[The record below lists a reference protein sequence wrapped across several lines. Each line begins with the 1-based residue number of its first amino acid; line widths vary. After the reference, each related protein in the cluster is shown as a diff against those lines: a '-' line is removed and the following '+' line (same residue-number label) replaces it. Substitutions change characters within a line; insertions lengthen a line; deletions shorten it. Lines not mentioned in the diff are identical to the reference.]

1 MRRILAVGA
10 TLSVALLGAAMP
22 AAGAEDRVGWDRS
35 AAPQRVLEDGSPED
49 AGLLAHELAEIEP
62 ALTAGLTT
70 EPTPFYPGAVALVAS
85 RGVVA
90 ERTAV
95 GHAVRWAD
103 PDTELPAAEQVAMGT
118 DTIFDLASLSKLFTA
133 VAVMQLV
140 EDGAVALDD
149 PAAAHIP
156 AFAAEGKDDI
166 TVEHLLTHTGGL
178 PAWINLYSAHDDVES
193 RLAAVYAVAP
203 TAEPGTAYVYSDL
216 GLIVLG
222 KIVEEVSGQPLD
234 EYVAAHITGP
244 IGMAETMYNPPAELL
259 GRIAATEHQPLAGRG
274 LVHGE
279 VHDENAWSLG
289 GVAGHAGVFST
300 ADDVAVF
307 AQMLLNG
314 GSYAGA
320 QVLEPATVEAMMQDY
335 TGHVSSSHRGLGPE
349 LEAWYYHD
357 VLTSAE
363 SAGHTGFTG
372 TSLVIDPHTETIAIL
387 LTNRVHPSRDWG
399 NINPVRRAVARAAGF
414 AHPMTG
420 FTRGAAWYSGI
431 GDLMEHSL
439 TVPVTLTGD
448 GELAVDLW
456 FHTEPTDLL
465 HVEASTDDGATW
477 EPLEGTLTAGEDVRP
492 TPGTVSGDGLGR
504 WWEGRFDL
512 GDRTG
517 DVELR
522 LRYATDTY
530 YSGRGVYLDR
540 IRVTDGG
547 GVAFDDWDLADR
559 DLVRTDGWTRV
570 TADGTAAP
578 EPVEEWRGYWV
589 DAFNPGIYDAAQ
601 VSELVA
607 DAQEVGANALI
618 VQVGRRYDCFC
629 NDALLPRTDASID
642 PAPYDPLAEVI
653 DQAHAVGIE
662 VHAWV
667 NATTLWNS
675 ATPPRSAEHAYNQHG
690 PGAEGRDRWLNK
702 RVDGVEQIGANVWV
716 DPAHPDAVDYFTDA
730 IASIVESYDVDG
742 VNLDYIRYPD
752 HSAVETQNEWG
763 YSAVSLARFAEHS
776 GRTDVPEPDDEEF
789 SDWRRDQ
796 VSALVRKVYVR
807 MYEIDPQARLSI
819 DGITYGFGPASHGG
833 FEGTRT
839 YANVAQDWRS
849 WLDEGI
855 VDTVTAM
862 NYKRNWNPDQAR
874 MFSEWN
880 DALIDY
886 RADRHVVNGPAL
898 YLNEV
903 EDSVAQAQETR
914 DAGFDGWS
922 GYSYANASLTAN
934 GTSDR
939 AVKDAERAEL
949 AAALR
954 ADVFTEEAAVP
965 EMTWKT
971 QPTTGLLA
979 GTLDLPGGVRTD
991 GVEVTLTGPDGVT
1004 TVRTD
1009 GSGWFAA
1016 VDLAPG
1022 SYVLAADGARSA
1034 RSTVTA
1040 GQVTDVVL
1048 EPAPSDPVVA
1058 VEQLAEALEGYVAS
1072 GDVAG
1077 PIARQLANA
1086 AEQAQWHLAGGRDVP
1101 AARALDRFVLHLD
1114 TPKRPDTLSDTA
1126 RDDLRERAEVALD
1139 LIGSG
1144 DRART

>member
-1 MRRILAVGA
+1 MRRVLAAAA
-10 TLSVALLGAAMP
+10 TLSVAFLGAVLP
-22 AAGAEDRVGWDRS
+22 ATGATEDRVGWDRS
-35 AAPQRVLEDGSPED
+35 DAPDRVLQDGSAQD
-49 AGLLAHELAEIEP
+49 AGLVQRYLDDIEP
-62 ALTAGLTT
+62 ALQEGLTT
-70 EPTPFYPGAVALVAS
+70 TPTPLYPGAVALVAS

-103 PDTELPAAEQVAMGT
+103 TETELPAAEQVEMRT

-149 PAAAHIP
+149 PAAAYIP
-156 AFAAEGKDDI
+156 AFAANGKESV
-166 TVEHLLTHTGGL
+166 TVEQLLTHTGGL
-178 PAWINLYSAHDDVES
+178 PAWINLYSAYDDVES
-193 RLAAVYAVAP
+193 RLAAVYAVQP
-203 TAEPGTAYVYSDL
+203 SSPPGTQYVYSDL

-222 KIVEEVSGQPLD
+222 KIVEEVSGLTLE
-234 EYVAAHITGP
+234 EYVATHLTGP
-244 IGMAETMYNPPAELL
+244 LGMDDTMYNPPAELRD
-259 GRIAATEHQPLAGRG
+259 RIAATEYQPLAGRG

-320 QVLEPATVEAMMQDY
+320 EVLAPGTVTTMMRDY
-335 TGHVSSSHRGLGPE
+335 TGHLSSAHRGLGPE
-349 LEAWYYHD
+349 LEAWFYHD

-372 TSLVIDPHTETIAIL
+372 TSLVIDPHTETIAVL

-399 NINPVRRAVARAAGF
+399 SINPVRRAVARAAGL

-420 FTRGAAWYSGI
+420 FTKGSAWYSGI
-431 GDLMEHSL
+431 GDLMTNDL
-439 TVPVTLTGD
+439 TVPVTLDGS
-448 GELAVDLW
+448 GELVLDLW
-456 FHTEPTDLL
+456 FHTEPTDRL
-465 HVEASTDDGATW
+465 HVEASTDGGATW
-477 EPLEGTLTAGEDVRP
+477 DPLTGTLTAAGQTREV
-492 TPGTVSGDGLGR
+492 PGSISGDGLGR

-512 GDRTG
+512 GDRSG

-522 LRYATDTY
+522 LRYATDTF

-547 GVAFDDWDLADR
+547 AVAFDDWDLADR
-559 DLVRTDGWTRV
+559 DTVRAEGWTRV
-570 TADGTAAP
+570 DATGAPAP

-589 DAFNPGIYDAAQ
+589 DAFNPGIYTPAQ
-601 VSELVA
+601 VSALVE
-607 DAQEVGANALI
+607 DALEVGANALI

-629 NDALLPRTDASID
+629 NDALLPRTDAAID
-642 PAPYDPLAEVI
+642 PAPYDPLAAVI
-653 DQAHAVGIE
+653 EEAHAVGIE
-662 VHAWV
+662 VHAWA

-675 ATPPRSAEHAYNQHG
+675 ATPPRSPDHAFNQHG
-690 PGAEGRDRWLNK
+690 PSAEGRDRWLNK
-702 RVDGVEQIGANVWV
+702 RVDGVEMVGNNSWI
-716 DPAHPDAVDYFTDA
+716 DPAHPDAVEYFADA
-730 IASIVESYDVDG
+730 VASIVENYDVDG
-742 VNLDYIRYPD
+742 INLDYIRYPD
-752 HSAVETQNEWG
+752 HSAADTRNDWG
-763 YSAVSLARFAEHS
+763 YSEVSLARFAEHS
-776 GRTDVPEPDDEEF
+776 GRTDVPEPDDPEF

-839 YANVAQDWRS
+839 YTNVAQDWRS

-862 NYKRNWNPDQAR
+862 NYKRNWMPDQAR
-874 MFSEWN
+874 MFDEWN
-880 DALIDY
+880 DALIEY

-898 YLNEV
+898 YLNEI
-903 EDSVAQAQETR
+903 EDSVTQARLTR
-914 DAGFDGWS
+914 EAGFDGWS

-934 GTSDR
+934 GTGEG
-939 AVKDAERAEL
+939 AVKDAERAAL
-949 AAALR
+949 AEALR
-954 ADVFTEEAAVP
+954 STVFTEEAVVP

-971 QPTTGLLA
+971 RPTTGLLA
-979 GTLDLPGGVRTD
+979 GTLDLGDARTD
-991 GVEVTLTGPDGVT
+991 GVEVTLSGPGGAT
-1004 TVRTD
+1004 TARTD

-1022 SYVLAADGARSA
+1022 RYVVHAAGAA
-1034 RSTVTA
+1034 PVEVAVTA
-1040 GQVTDVVL
+1040 GEVSSVVL
-1048 EPAPSDPVVA
+1048 TSAEPGPAL
-1058 VEQLAEALEGYVAS
+1058 EQLAAALAGNVES
-1072 GDVAG
+1072 GGVAG
-1077 PIARQLANA
+1077 PVAQQLTTAV
-1086 AEQAQWHLAGGRDVP
+1086 AQVQRHLAGGRDAA
-1101 AARALDRFVLHLD
+1101 AARAVERFVRHLEN
-1114 TPKRPDTLSDTA
+1114 PKRPDTLSDAA
-1126 RDDLRERAEVALD
+1126 RDDLRRRAEHALCLLQD
-1139 LIGSG
+1139 AGVCT
-1144 DRART
+1144 AP